1 MIDLHSHIL
10 PGIDDG
16 ARTIEDSREIALRS
30 VADGITAIAATP
42 HVKDRYPTTAQAME
56 EGVVQLQRD
65 FDAEGIPLDVLTGGE
80 LDLDH
85 VLALDDGELRKFT
98 LAGTGRYL
106 LIECPYFG
114 WPLGLEHALANLR
127 YDGVTPIL
135 AHPERNPE
143 VADNPELVARA
154 VRAGA
159 LVQLTAASIEGRVG
173 RRSKASAGDLLK
185 RGLAHLVASDAHT
198 ADVRE
203 AGLATAAATIGDSGL
218 ARYLTVETP
227 AAIVAG
233 EDVPDVP
240 PSGRRR
246 RLRYF

>member
-10 PGIDDG
+10 PGVDDG
-16 ARTIEDSREIALRS
+16 ARTIADSREIALRS

-42 HVKDRYPTTAQAME
+42 HVKDRYPTTARTME
-56 EGVVQLQRD
+56 DGVVELQRD
-65 FDAEGIPLDVLTGGE
+65 FDSEGIPLDLLTGGE
-80 LDLDH
+80 LDLER
-85 VLALDDGELRKFT
+85 VLALDNGELRRFT

-106 LIECPYFG
+106 LVECPYFG
-114 WPLGLEHALANLR
+114 WPLGLEHALADLR
-127 YDGVTPIL
+127 YNGVTPIL

-143 VADNPELVARA
+143 VIDNPMLVARA
-154 VRAGA
+154 VEAGA

-173 RRSKASAGDLLK
+173 RRSKASASELLK
-185 RGLAHLVASDAHT
+185 QGLAHLVASDAHT

-203 AGLATAAATIGDSGL
+203 AGLAKATAAIGDKGL
-218 ARYLTVETP
+218 ARYLTVDAP

-233 EDVPDVP
+233 DDVPDAP